1 MPLGSDQAKPPD
13 DKAAVEEELAL
24 FKHACRTIKKCLDDT
39 VQDLNDARQ
48 ELRTTK
54 REMKEMSLQLTESR
68 QECTALT
75 MMLGERNVEQRD
87 MQRAYNVVATR
98 EKKLSAELK
107 HARLESA
114 TKLAETMKELA
125 DEARK
130 NYKIRELLHEAMKLT
145 A

>member
-1 MPLGSDQAKPPD
+1 
-13 DKAAVEEELAL
+13 
-24 FKHACRTIKKCLDDT
+24 
-39 VQDLNDARQ
+39 
-48 ELRTTK
+48 
-54 REMKEMSLQLTESR
+54 
-68 QECTALT
+68 
-75 MMLGERNVEQRD
+75 
-87 MQRAYNVVATR
+87 VATR

-125 DEARK
+125 DETRK